1 MTAAKEAAKAAD
13 GNGAM
18 SALLAIQAALKVPK
32 GQRSAGGRFDYR
44 SKEDILE
51 AAKPLAHELGCV
63 LLVDDDVRELPN
75 GWVYAV
81 STATLLHVES
91 GTGASAH
98 GVAREPASKKGMDES
113 QVTGA
118 AASYAGKRALG
129 NLLAIDDTA
138 DADAAQQQTQ
148 QQAGALWACPGEGCG
163 RSFVDETGY
172 DYSGYICDR
181 CGKHNYVRAQR

>member
-1 MTAAKEAAKAAD
+1 MTAAKDAAKAA
-13 GNGAM
+13 NANEAM

-63 LLVDDDVRELPN
+63 LLVDDDVREMPN
-75 GWVYAV
+75 GWVYAL

-129 NLLAIDDTA
+129 NLFAIDDTA
-138 DADAAQQQTQ
+138 DADAAG
-148 QQAGALWACPGEGCG
+148 QQAQQDGVLWVCEAGCG
-163 RSFVDETGY
+163 YSWLETGDA
-172 DYSGYICDR
+172 DYAGSPCPQ
-181 CGKHNYVRAQR
+181 CGKAQLARAQR